1 MKNLKKLTVLFAA
14 ALALYLFASCSNSA
28 GGGGS
33 NPAPSAPT
41 PPAQYTVTFNA
52 NNGTSA
58 TETQTFTAG
67 TAQAL
72 TSISDLGFS
81 KSGFYFAGWGTTAD
95 ATESAYADGAEYT
108 ASADITFYALWSAM
122 PVYSVNISSEHGTV
136 TPSPA
141 TGIAGTEIT
150 LSNTPAT
157 GWQFDSYTVTDGST
171 NIAVVNNKF
180 TMPGQDVTVTANFTA
195 IDYDVEIGSI
205 TNGSVVAKIGT
216 SNVNTANYGQTITL
230 TTTAESDNYRLNTL
244 SVTANDGT
252 SVTLS
257 GTGNT
262 RTFVMPAKSV
272 TVNAT
277 FESKHT
283 ITLPTS
289 IEGGTIIVDKT
300 AAFAGE
306 TVLLT
311 ISPVFAYKLETL
323 TITNSDGASE
333 VLNENDNGRIFTMP
347 AKNVTVT
354 ATFAEIPAASG
365 EYTRIGTKTINGV
378 EYDIVTFGLWPQ
390 TKKVDSVSI
399 DTTQQKPGK
408 GNYYYKGSDGQWYN
422 KAWNEYYKVEPIKW
436 RVLTTDYNGTGKKL
450 LLSESILY
458 GVSYC
463 AAKKNELQRMVNSI
477 SSIKDYVSVNSY
489 EFSQVRA
496 FLNGLTWLDGSGQKY
511 TYSNDSFL
519 QAAFTDS
526 ERNKIVR
533 TSVDNSRRSAN
544 PDDGTELYDTSS
556 NDDWII
562 TRQTNDK
569 IFLLS
574 VQEVTKTEYGFAA
587 YNDDDPARGQDYTDY
602 AKNCVDYPEFP
613 KSYLL
618 RSPFYTRQAGITLNR
633 SMTIYLNAVAP
644 HGSIMVNKVS
654 AKTGVVPALCVE

>member
-216 SNVNTANYGQTITL
+216 STVNTANYDQTVTL
-230 TTTAESDNYRLNTL
+230 TALAESDNYRLNTL

-262 RTFVMPAKSV
+262 RTFVMPAQSV

-277 FESKHT
+277 FDSKHT

-289 IEGGTIIVDKT
+289 IEGGTLTSNVT
-300 AAFAGE
+300 SAFEGD
-306 TVLLT
+306 TV
-311 ISPVFAYKLETL
+311 TL
-323 TITNSDGASE
+323 TITPKTRHYTVQSLTATNTT
-333 VLNENDNGRIFTMP
+333 VNGTGNTRTFVMP
-347 AKNVTVT
+347 AQDVNVN
-354 ATFAEIPAASG
+354 AAFNFSFV
-365 EYTRIGTKTINGV
+365 GTTYKEVDTQTINGV
-378 EYDIVTFGLWPQ
+378 EYDIVDFGDWPQ
-390 TKKVDSVSI
+390 SILSTDSSVTVDETNFI
-399 DTTQQKPGK
+399 ERGMFT
-408 GNYYYKGSDGQWYN
+408 YCKGSDGEWYL
-422 KAWNEYYKVEPIKW
+422 KALEDYTGREGVTYSDGSYAKRNSNSYRWFKVEPIRW
-436 RVLTTDYNGTGKKL
+436 RVLTTNYNESGKKL
-450 LLSESILY
+450 LFSEIVLIGEMY
-458 GVSYC
+458 YEG
-463 AAKKNELQRMVNSI
+463 KNKNTRTLGLINS
-477 SSIKDYVSVNSY
+477 DYIGSR
-489 EFSQVRA
+489 VRA
-496 FLNGLTWLDGSGQKY
+496 FLNGISYKHKDSWYNSDPEVEI
-511 TYSNDSFL
+511 NDFVGKGVM
-519 QAAFTDS
+519 QTAFTS
-526 ERNKIVR
+526 EAIGMIAD
-533 TSVDNSRRSAN
+533 TSVKNETANVENNRLLPSA
-544 PDDGTELYDTSS
+544 TTV
-556 NDDWII
+556 
-562 TRQTNDK
+562 DK
-569 IFLLS
+569 IFILS
-574 VQEVTKTEYGFAA
+574 EDEFSNEEFQISASPDKRTDLTIATSVFGSFMLRTSDPYDTNTIKDAFIGWQGTYTTGSSACYGI
-587 YNDDDPARGQDYTDY
+587 N
-602 AKNCVDYPEFP
+602 
-613 KSYLL
+613 
-618 RSPFYTRQAGITLNR
+618 GI
-633 SMTIYLNAVAP
+633 
-644 HGSIMVNKVS
+644 
-654 AKTGVVPALCVE
+654 VPALCLEN

>member
-1 MKNLKKLTVLFAA
+1 MKNWKKFTALFAA
-14 ALALYLFASCSNSA
+14 ALALCLFVSCSNSA
-28 GGGGS
+28 GGGGG

-41 PPAQYTVTFNA
+41 PPAHYTVTFNA

-157 GWQFDSYTVTDGST
+157 GWQFDSYTVTAGST

-289 IEGGTIIVDKT
+289 IEGGTLTSSVT
-300 AAFAGE
+300 SAFEGD
-306 TVLLT
+306 TV
-311 ISPVFAYKLETL
+311 TL
-323 TITNSDGASE
+323 TITPQTRHYIVQSLTVTNTT
-333 VLNENDNGRIFTMP
+333 VNGTGNTRTFVMP
-347 AKNVTVT
+347 AQDVNVNVAFNFSFVGTTYKEVDTQILNGVTYNIVEFGDWPQNGLPTDSSVTVDET
-354 ATFAEIPAASG
+354 NS
-365 EYTRIGTKTINGV
+365 
-378 EYDIVTFGLWPQ
+378 IVRGMFT
-390 TKKVDSVSI
+390 
-399 DTTQQKPGK
+399 
-408 GNYYYKGSDGQWYN
+408 YCKGSDGEWYT
-422 KAWNEYYKVEPIKW
+422 KCEYVYRCTNGEIPPLWEKCEREITNNDFVWFKVEPIRW
-436 RVLTTDYNGTGKKL
+436 RVLTTNYNESGKRL
-450 LLSESILY
+450 LLSEVILTY
-458 GVSYC
+458 EKYYDGMQE
-463 AAKKNELQRMVNSI
+463 KNTRSGGWKNS
-477 SSIKDYVSVNSY
+477 DYKLSR
-489 EFSQVRA
+489 VRA
-496 FLNGLTWLDGSGQKY
+496 FLNGISYPYKSSWYNSDPEVEV
-511 TYSNDSFL
+511 NDFVGKGFL
-519 QAAFTDS
+519 QTAFSSEATEIIADTTVKNKSINIDNKRVFPCGNTVDKVFIPSDDEVSNEDYQILASPSKMTDFA
-526 ERNKIVR
+526 K
-533 TSVDNSRRSAN
+533 AN
-544 PDDGTELYDTSS
+544 G
-556 NDDWII
+556 
-562 TRQTNDK
+562 
-569 IFLLS
+569 
-574 VQEVTKTEYGFAA
+574 A
-587 YNDDDPARGQDYTDY
+587 YNSFWLRTPEVSYTPQRDVLSKVFWYEGGYVVSSSGSVCYCPA
-602 AKNCVDYPEFP
+602 
-613 KSYLL
+613 S
-618 RSPFYTRQAGITLNR
+618 
-633 SMTIYLNAVAP
+633 
-644 HGSIMVNKVS
+644 
-654 AKTGVVPALCVE
+654 VVPALCLEN